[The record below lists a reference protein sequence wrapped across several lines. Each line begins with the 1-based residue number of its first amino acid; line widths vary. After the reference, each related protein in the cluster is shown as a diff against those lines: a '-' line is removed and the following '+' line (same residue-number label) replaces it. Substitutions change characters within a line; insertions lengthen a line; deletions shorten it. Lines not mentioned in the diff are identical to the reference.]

1 MALLFHTA
9 YILEVVLQKRAEAV
23 LQMRATVLQMRAM
36 AAAAAAMA
44 AANVA
49 GAALGP

>member
-1 MALLFHTA
+1 MALLFHNA
-9 YILEVVLQKRAEAV
+9 RVLEVVLQKRAEAV
-23 LQMRATVLQMRAM
+23 LQMTAMVLQMRAM

-49 GAALGP
+49 GATLGP